1 MDGADDL
8 YLVDN
13 PDSTEELPLLDIGPY
28 LRGEPGAKKRIAAE
42 LREVSETVG
51 FFYLAGHGVEQS
63 LVDQTF
69 EEARRLHALSA
80 EAKAR
85 IPKVERVGYHSLE
98 QLASDS
104 PAAGT
109 PTASLTNTYVL
120 HRDLPPNHSRLV
132 PNHPFW
138 GPNVWPE
145 DLPGFRENVL
155 HYYKTIEALGKKMMP
170 LWAAS
175 LDLPDDYFDKAFADP
190 YMSIRLAHYPP
201 QKEVGNR
208 KYGISPH
215 SDNST
220 MTILAQANVP
230 GLAVEMPSGHWRI
243 ADIVPGTFMVNT
255 GNTMVRFTNGR
266 YLSTKHRVINKAS
279 VDRYSIPVFFGPHP
293 DAMIETVPTCLG
305 PNGETEFPP
314 IKYED
319 LMQWYFIDRGY
330 DKKAEGPDTEQRGRW
345 VE

>member
-8 YLVDN
+8 YLIDH
-13 PDSTEELPLLDIGPY
+13 PDSTEEIPLLDISAY
-28 LRGEPGAKKRIAAE
+28 LRGEPGAAKRAADQ
-42 LREVSETVG
+42 LREISQTVG

-63 LVDQTF
+63 VIDQTF
-69 EEARRLHALSA
+69 EEARRVHALPR
-80 EAKAR
+80 EAKLR
-85 IPKVERVGYHSLE
+85 IPKVERVGYHGIE
-98 QLASDS
+98 ETADKA

-109 PTASLTNTYVL
+109 PTASLTNTYIM
-120 HRDLPPNHSRLV
+120 HRDLPAGHPRLI

-145 DLPGFRENVL
+145 DLPGFRERIL
-155 HYYKTIEALGKKMMP
+155 HYHKTIVDLGKKMMP
-170 LWAAS
+170 LWALS
-175 LDLPDDYFDKAFADP
+175 LDLPENYFDKGFSDP
-190 YMSIRLAHYPP
+190 YASLRLAHYPP
-201 QKEVGNR
+201 QKVVGN
-208 KYGISPH
+208 KTYGISPH

-230 GLAVEMPSGHWRI
+230 GLAVQMPSGHWRI
-243 ADIVPGTFMVNT
+243 ADIIPGTFMVNT

-266 YLSTKHRVINKAS
+266 YLSTKHRVINIS
-279 VDRYSIPVFFGPHP
+279 GVERYSIPLFFGPHP
-293 DAMIETVPTCLG
+293 DSMIETVPTCLG
-305 PNGETEFPP
+305 PKGETEFPP

-330 DKKAEGPDTEQRGRW
+330 DEKAEGPDTKQKGRW